1 MLVHKSYDDICSMI
15 DCIVYSRMM
24 YFYDVYVQRSC
35 MDEYDMQH
43 MQMMNAK
50 YLEMYAYMP

>member
-1 MLVHKSYDDICSMI
+1 MI

-43 MQMMNAK
+43 LQMMNAK